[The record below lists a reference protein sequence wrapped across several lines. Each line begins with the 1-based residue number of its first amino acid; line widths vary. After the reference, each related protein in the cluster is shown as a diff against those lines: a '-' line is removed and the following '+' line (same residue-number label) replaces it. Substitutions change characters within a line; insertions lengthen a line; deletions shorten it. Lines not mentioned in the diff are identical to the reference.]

1 MDQYL
6 DTIIDVESFV
16 KDSSTATWRNNVAI
30 QVFQFALI
38 AVSLIDFTIYTINFL
53 YGLALAFRNLKG
65 PEKLMTLF
73 VATLFL
79 AARFLYLPFLLIL
92 IPFDGFPLF
101 PKVVYRITL
110 FGLAFLYIALLVLPL
125 FFAIWFAIKY
135 RIWRNSDRNDDKTI
149 RRAKRRVKKR
159 IRKNRIAN
167 MIVVMPIYNEEPEAL
182 VTAVQS
188 IVDSVY
194 PSYAIAVYL
203 SFDSD
208 EQSELFLYLMKF
220 LTKSDQKNYGTKKRF
235 HVVYQGIN
243 FIINLFPHGGKRMT
257 QARTFQE
264 ISNSYRGREKGTFV
278 LFIDSDIIL
287 HGDCMLEFLRAL
299 EKNKNLVGMTGFI
312 SAMYSLLM

>member
-6 DTIIDVESFV
+6 DTIIDVDNFV
-16 KDSSTATWRNNVAI
+16 RDASTATWRKHVGI
-30 QVFQFALI
+30 QIFQFFLI
-38 AVSLIDFTIYTINFL
+38 AVSLIDFTIYTFNFL
-53 YGLALAFRNLKG
+53 YGLVLAFRNLKG
-65 PEKLMTLF
+65 AEKFMTLF
-73 VATLFL
+73 VAILFL

-92 IPFDGFPLF
+92 VPLDNFPLF

-125 FFAIWFAIKY
+125 FFAISFAVKY
-135 RIWRNSDRNDDKTI
+135 RIWRNADRNDARTI
-149 RRAKRRVKKR
+149 RRAKRRIKKR

-208 EQSELFLYLMKF
+208 EHSDLFLYLMKF
-220 LTKSDQKNYGTKKRF
+220 LTKSDSRSYGNKKRF

-243 FIINLFPHGGKRMT
+243 FIINLFPHGGKRNT
-257 QARTFQE
+257 QALTFQE
-264 ISNSYRGREKGTFV
+264 ISNSYKGREKGTFV

-299 EKNKNLVGMTGFI
+299 EKNKQLVGMTGFI
-312 SAMYSLLM
+312 SAM